1 MVQERVPM
9 YKVLEVLEERYG
21 KGTDSLRKIARS
33 LGISRPTVAKYLGLA
48 DGLGIVYWPL
58 REESRDRERLREAL
72 YPEKKETAVSGVPIP
87 DWREVEQELG
97 QRKKSGVT
105 RRLLWEEYRQSQPE
119 GLGYS
124 QFCALYKEYLKK
136 DDLRLHI
143 PHPPGQE
150 LYVDYSGPKILIEP
164 PGEKPSWA
172 NLFVAVLGRSSY
184 TFACATPDMKSASWI
199 EGHRKTF
206 EYMGGVPVVVVPDR
220 TRTAVVSHCRI
231 EPRLHRAFREMGRH
245 YHFEIHPARGG
256 KPTDKGSV
264 ENGVLNAQRAL
275 MAPLRHRKFVSIGE
289 LNAAL
294 LEQLEIFNRKPF
306 QGRPDSRWTIFS
318 EEDRPALQ
326 SLPTEPFETQDW
338 VKSSVYLDYHI
349 ALEHFYYSVPYRLV
363 GEEVDVRVTLRT
375 VEIFYR
381 EERVASHPRATRSRD
396 RFKTVRDHMP
406 PHHKGFLDQSR
417 ELFLKRAAEV
427 GAGAVAFFEGL
438 FESRRYP
445 PLAYRS
451 CQGVLFLRKSY
462 PDERLDA
469 ACGRAL
475 ALRSFSYATVVGIL
489 KNGTENVVSAE
500 IRSSSVEHANVRG
513 KEYFAGESRGA
524 TADTPSITKC
534 NKEGETGEGANGEKA
549 KEEKGKAATSPF
561 QVGVTETE
569 NRLCS

>member
-1 MVQERVPM
+1 MVQERIPM
-9 YKVLEVLEERYG
+9 HKVLEVLAERYG
-21 KGTDSLRKIARS
+21 KGTDSVRKIARS
-33 LGISRPTVAKYLGLA
+33 VGISRPTVAKYLEMA
-48 DGLGIVYWPL
+48 ASIGICHWPL
-58 REESRDRERLREAL
+58 REESRDMERLRAAL
-72 YPEKKETAVSGVPIP
+72 HPEKKETATSGVPIP
-87 DWREVEQELG
+87 DWKEVEKELG
-97 QRKKSGVT
+97 RRKKSGVT
-105 RRLLWEEYRQSQPE
+105 RRLLWEEYRQSHPE

-124 QFCALYKEYLKK
+124 QFCALYKESLKNA
-136 DDLRLHI
+136 DLRLHI

-150 LYVDYSGPKILIEP
+150 VYVDYSGPKILIEP
-164 PGEKPSWA
+164 PGVTPYWV
-172 NLFVAVLGRSSY
+172 NLFVAVMGRSSY

-199 EGHRKTF
+199 EGHRKAF
-206 EYMGGVPVVVVPDR
+206 EYMGGVPVVVIPDR
-220 TRTAVVSHCRI
+220 TKTAIVSPCRI

-245 YHFEIHPARGG
+245 YNFEIHPARGG
-256 KPTDKGSV
+256 KPRDKGSV
-264 ENGVLNAQRAL
+264 ENGVLNSQRAL

-306 QGRPDSRWTIFS
+306 QGRTDSRWTIFRA
-318 EEDRPALQ
+318 EDQPALQ
-326 SLPTEPFETQDW
+326 PLPAEPFETQDW

-363 GEEVDVRVTLRT
+363 GEVVDVRVTLRT
-375 VEIFYR
+375 VEIFYQ
-381 EERVASHPRATRSRD
+381 EERVASHPRAANTRD

-406 PHHKGFLDQSR
+406 PHHKGFLDQSQ

-427 GAGAVAFFEGL
+427 GAAAVAFFKGFL
-438 FESRRYP
+438 GSRKYP

-451 CQGVLFLRKSY
+451 CQGILSLRKSY
-462 PDERLDA
+462 PDARLDA

-500 IRSSSVEHANVRG
+500 TPSPSVGHANVRG

-524 TADTPSITKC
+524 TADTPPITKC
-534 NKEGETGEGANGEKA
+534 NKEGEAEEGANGEKG

-561 QVGVTETE
+561 PVCVTETE
-569 NRLCS
+569 NILCS